1 MTSLGTKRITFS
13 GRLALVGMTAL
24 NTSQQFSH
32 VDTFGKTEEHLPI
45 YSLNE
50 QSNTEPSL
58 SLGHGFVGSL

>member
-1 MTSLGTKRITFS
+1 MQAFTMDDNEKTLIS
-13 GRLALVGMTAL
+13 L